1 MTKLIK
7 SMGSITERSD
17 NKMLKEKNKLML
29 IYGML
34 AILLSIVSHLLNRVL
49 NVMHSLMG
57 SHYVVDE
64 RTYGFTLNTL
74 FAFPIIFWIISFII
88 YKKKSNSET
97 ISIFNTLSLTFSSI
111 SIISGGGGMVELHFS
126 IFMVVAII
134 AYYDR
139 IKLVT
144 IMTSVFA
151 VQHLIGLIWLPELV
165 FGASSYS
172 VSMVLLHA
180 IFLIITSLATIK
192 QISVKNRVL
201 HEIEAVKQD
210 KEQKLDAL
218 LINLEQLAG
227 KLGNSTLMITEQS
240 NQHMRSSQ
248 EMITSFQEVTS
259 GLEKQNDSIS
269 SVNLDLSVIKELMS
283 NNSNAFQ
290 ILHDRTNTSKKI
302 MDNGYV
308 AMDSL
313 NRHIQEVS
321 DAIKETSKSVTA
333 LEVASHQIDD
343 AMMLISQI
351 SKQTKLLSLNA
362 SIEAAKAGTEGRGFA
377 VVAKEISNL
386 ADQSKHATDEIREV
400 LMNIVRETQ
409 STMNNIQIGE
419 QGTMQTVQL
428 GQSTVNDYTNMQ
440 HDNEEMSHIIKQLY
454 ASSQELQ
461 EKTQDIFTEI
471 LNMSALTEQGVASLE
486 QLYATTEQQ
495 QSVTREI
502 DTEINTVNQLAQ
514 VLRAQFKSDENL

>member
-1 MTKLIK
+1 MLRN
-7 SMGSITERSD
+7 TERSD
-17 NKMLKEKNKLML
+17 QKMLKEKNKLML

-34 AILLSIVSHLLNRVL
+34 AIVLSAIFHLLNRVMD
-49 NVMHSLMG
+49 VMHSLMG
-57 SHYVVDE
+57 SHYVLDE
-64 RTYGFTLNTL
+64 STYGFTLNTL
-74 FAFPIIFWIISFII
+74 FVIPIALWIIAYIL
-88 YKKKSNSET
+88 YRRNSYSDT

-144 IMTSVFA
+144 IMTSIFA

-201 HEIEAVKQD
+201 YEVEAAKQE

-218 LINLEQLAG
+218 LINLKQLAG
-227 KLGNSTLMITEQS
+227 KLGSSTLMITEQS
-240 NQHMRSSQ
+240 NQHMRSSN

-269 SVNLDLSVIKELMS
+269 SINIDLSVVKELM
-283 NNSNAFQ
+283 NLNSTALQ
-290 ILHDRTNTSKKI
+290 VLHDRTNTSKKI
-302 MDNGYV
+302 MDTGYV
-308 AMDSL
+308 AMESL
-313 NRHIQEVS
+313 NQHIQEVS
-321 DAIKETSKSVTA
+321 EAIKQALKSVIS
-333 LEVASHQIDD
+333 LEVASQQIDD
-343 AMMLISQI
+343 AMTLISQI

-362 SIEAAKAGTEGRGFA
+362 SIEASKAGTEGRGFA
-377 VVAKEISNL
+377 VVAKEISIL

-409 STMNNIQIGE
+409 STMNNIKIGE

-428 GQSTVNDYTNMQ
+428 GYSTVNGYTNMQ
-440 HDNEEMSHIIKQLY
+440 HDNEEMSNIIKQLY
-454 ASSQELQ
+454 VSSQELQ
-461 EKTQDIFTEI
+461 VKTEDIFSEI

-514 VLRAQFKSDENL
+514 VLRAQFKS